1 MNTAQ
6 GRKKT
11 RKKKCKKPNTRKR
24 RKNHAL
30 RSHNGGPP
38 NKVAQQLSKLRA
50 WEEWPPQ
57 YYK

>member
-38 NKVAQQLSKLRA
+38 NKVA
-50 WEEWPPQ
+50 
-57 YYK
+57 